1 LRSAGTGAALSSFE
15 GFLHLTDVESSQ
27 RRFRDDIVEA
37 WIEVWNGRIDLP
49 TTTGLGYSIN
59 HAKVSQYAIQRRVF
73 FVREGKCLAFQDV
86 FFFNG

>member
-1 LRSAGTGAALSSFE
+1 
-15 GFLHLTDVESSQ
+15 VESS
-27 RRFRDDIVEA
+27 RPWFRDDIVEP

-49 TTTGLGYSIN
+49 TATGLSYSIN

-73 FVREGKCLAFQDV
+73 FRKDLVREGKCLAFQDV